1 MLPLKYDHIMYL
13 QQELRDEVKERWSE
27 IMDDPTTTLPKM
39 ESMMKEILRL
49 YPIAP
54 FISRQ
59 NNVPVNLGN
68 IHLDQ
73 HVSMLHHYQFLNK
86 YIHFL

>member
-1 MLPLKYDHIMYL
+1 M
-13 QQELRDEVKERWSE
+13 QQELRDEIENKWTE
-27 IMDDPTTTLPKM
+27 ILTEPTTTLPKI
-39 ESMMKEILRL
+39 ESMMKEVLRL
-49 YPIAP
+49 FPIAP

-73 HVSMLHHYQFLNK
+73 HVSLYVNLCN
-86 YIHFL
+86 IHSEQSIKFQ